1 MPLIPLIILGLV
13 FLVGVVALAI
23 GHKGWSWGSVAAAW
37 LVLLTALGAC
47 FLVAML
53 GQREREWRNVVGAYI
68 SAIARERD
76 ALVPAGGTKLRPD
89 GASKS
94 IATLEDERERW
105 ERVRDRIDTWRGRHW
120 EDAEFVPP
128 TEGRPGTVTIAG
140 LENSTIHPGAEL
152 YVFDATPIEEGGRF
166 LGAYRVDA
174 VDKNVFSVS
183 NVSVPD
189 AADRA
194 ALAQPRSGKVVVYED
209 LPIDRWTAFHRTPV
223 PDQPGTAGEGSVD
236 GAGPGG
242 ETAAAEGGIP
252 VAAKSSPEMILRNL
266 ERTLEEIRLHD
277 TVIGGV
283 AASPTAADGVP
294 AENSSIEGATPGT
307 EGDGGTPPGVSRPVT
322 DPTLSETPP
331 LGVRWARVVFAKPF
345 TYVWPDGSRSSFVA
359 GDALPSIPADQVARL
374 RAEGADFTSTWS
386 IPPGLY
392 WANVEF
398 KQDHS
403 FQRPRGGEALEFATG
418 RTALFDLD
426 TAKSLEQQGI
436 VSIVS
441 VIFRRPLSDGNVA
454 LRGAGTFQAEGSDIK
469 LDVNGL
475 VVMRRILEEDKRS
488 IDASI
493 GQLKTAVASTR
504 EEIARRERE
513 EAELE
518 ADKVHWKDD
527 VAAANRAVQAFSS
540 RLESIRTA
548 LSSTEV
554 AIAELGREFN
564 ASVAGLTQAIDQSA
578 PAPSQP
584 PPAAVGR

>member
-1 MPLIPLIILGLV
+1 
-13 FLVGVVALAI
+13 
-23 GHKGWSWGSVAAAW
+23 
-37 LVLLTALGAC
+37 
-47 FLVAML
+47 
-53 GQREREWRNVVGAYI
+53 
-68 SAIARERD
+68 
-76 ALVPAGGTKLRPD
+76 
-89 GASKS
+89 
-94 IATLEDERERW
+94 
-105 ERVRDRIDTWRGRHW
+105 
-120 EDAEFVPP
+120 
-128 TEGRPGTVTIAG
+128 
-140 LENSTIHPGAEL
+140 
-152 YVFDATPIEEGGRF
+152 
-166 LGAYRVDA
+166 
-174 VDKNVFSVS
+174 
-183 NVSVPD
+183 
-189 AADRA
+189 
-194 ALAQPRSGKVVVYED
+194 
-209 LPIDRWTAFHRTPV
+209 
-223 PDQPGTAGEGSVD
+223 
-236 GAGPGG
+236 
-242 ETAAAEGGIP
+242 
-252 VAAKSSPEMILRNL
+252 VAAKSSPEVILRNL

-283 AASPTAADGVP
+283 AANPTTAEGVS
-294 AENSSIEGATPGT
+294 AENSSVEGQATVVD
-307 EGDGGTPPGVSRPVT
+307 GDGASPPGVSRPVA

-331 LGVRWARVVFAKPF
+331 LGVRWARVVFSEPF
-345 TYVWPDGSRSSFVA
+345 TYTWPDGSRSSFVA
-359 GDALPSIPADQVARL
+359 GDTLPSIPADQIARL
-374 RAEGADFTSTWS
+374 RAEGAHFTSTWS

-403 FQRPRGGEALEFATG
+403 FQRPHGGEALEFAAG
-418 RTALFDLD
+418 HTAQFDLE

-436 VSIVS
+436 VSIAS

-504 EEIARRERE
+504 QEITLRERE

-518 ADKVHWKDD
+518 ADKVHWNED
-527 VAAANRAVQAFSS
+527 VAAANRAVRAFSS

-548 LSSTEV
+548 LSSTEA

-564 ASVAGLTQAIDQSA
+564 SSVAGLTQAIDQSA